1 MMATIA
7 RSAAA
12 ATVLALGLAGTGAVA
27 VPAVVAQAGGQ
38 PMPLMMMVGC
48 VEGDEAN
55 GFHLARVTE
64 PQAMDD
70 RIPAEPP
77 PDVPLGERSIRL
89 IGTLYE
95 FGVSAH
101 VGHKVWAKGM
111 LIEDDRETRLNL
123 VSITHL
129 APACE

>member
-1 MMATIA
+1 MTMAGTV
-7 RSAAA
+7 RHAAA
-12 ATVLALGLAGTGAVA
+12 ATALIVGLVGAGALGVPPVA
-27 VPAVVAQAGGQ
+27 GQ

-55 GFHLARVTE
+55 GFQLARVTE
-64 PQAMDD
+64 PEIIQD
-70 RIPAEPP
+70 RIPPEPP
-77 PDVPLGERSIRL
+77 PDVPLGEGNLRL

-95 FGVSAH
+95 FGVAQH

-111 LIEDDRETRLNL
+111 LIEDDTETRLNL

-129 APACE
+129 APGCE

>member
-1 MMATIA
+1 MMAAIA
-7 RSAAA
+7 RSASAA
-12 ATVLALGLAGTGAVA
+12 AVLALGLAATGAVMM
-27 VPAVVAQAGGQ
+27 PAAAYAAAQ

-48 VEGDEAN
+48 VEEDDTN

-64 PQAMDD
+64 PQAIDD
-70 RIPAEPP
+70 RIPTEPP
-77 PDVPLGERSIRL
+77 PDAPLGERSVRL

-95 FGVSAH
+95 FGVSEH

-111 LIEDDRETRLNL
+111 LIEDNGETRLNL

-129 APACE
+129 APACQ

>member
-1 MMATIA
+1 MTGDGRHAL
-7 RSAAA
+7 AAA
-12 ATVLALGLAGTGAVA
+12 GLAVSLLGAEA
-27 VPAVVAQAGGQ
+27 LVPAPAVGQ

-55 GFHLARVTE
+55 GFQLARVTE
-64 PQAMDD
+64 PEVIRD
-70 RIPAEPP
+70 RIPPEPP
-77 PDVPLGERSIRL
+77 TDVPLGEGRVAL

-95 FGVSAH
+95 FGVARH

-111 LIEDDRETRLNL
+111 LIEDDNGTRLNL

>member
-1 MMATIA
+1 
-7 RSAAA
+7 
-12 ATVLALGLAGTGAVA
+12 
-27 VPAVVAQAGGQ
+27 
-38 PMPLMMMVGC
+38 MPLVMMVGC

-55 GFHLARVTE
+55 GFQLARVTDPE
-64 PQAMDD
+64 VIQD
-70 RIPAEPP
+70 RIPPEPP
-77 PDVPLGERSIRL
+77 ADVPLGEGRVPL

-95 FGVSAH
+95 FGVAQH

-111 LIEDDRETRLNL
+111 LIEDDNGMRLNL